1 MLILARMRVTA
12 ARELQRTQATPLA
25 DRLERLT
32 NELVNKAEAEMVEKV
47 ERSHNAYTTSR
58 WVVIGVAVGSVGL
71 ALILGYALSWSLTG
85 PVTRMDAQ
93 FQQIAQGDFSQRA
106 NWSRRS

>member
-1 MLILARMRVTA
+1 M
-12 ARELQRTQATPLA
+12 A

-47 ERSHNAYTTSR
+47 ERSHNAYTTSQ

-71 ALILGYALSWSLTG
+71 ALLLGYALSWSLTG
-85 PVTRMDAQ
+85 PVTHMDAQ
-93 FQQIAQGDFSQRA
+93 FHQIAQGDFPSVWQCRTGTSSA
-106 NWSRRS
+106 PWQPT